1 MYPLIIIDNMKNL
14 LTILGLICGLNTF
27 SCNYYNL
34 SKDIYK
40 SQMKEFG
47 NLEVLNNFFEI
58 RNQTNCLSDI
68 SFSMNDT
75 IFLVEIYDHNIE
87 TGNKSYYLTIFNQ
100 NKNLSFKSKIV
111 NITKLKLI
119 NGEYKSQWTKFEIED
134 LNNCIISKYKKKLIY
149 EWDLVKIDRESL
161 KYTVQYS
168 DRIYITRIIINKKKT
183 KIDCHCFDDFFNL
196 DKEYPVISD

>member
-134 LNNCIISKYKKKLIY
+134 LNNCIISKYKK
-149 EWDLVKIDRESL
+149 
-161 KYTVQYS
+161 
-168 DRIYITRIIINKKKT
+168 N
-183 KIDCHCFDDFFNL
+183 
-196 DKEYPVISD
+196 